1 MKISL
6 SKLLM
11 IFFVGLSALPVIAM
25 AALILIMNSDI
36 RAIAENEFDK
46 IGERNATQ
54 LAADIRE
61 ICSIIQNSRDA
72 SIDNARK
79 LLLSRLAELGHA
91 SFSDA
96 YVEAEITNQNDPSD
110 KRVVKIP

>member
-36 RAIAENEFDK
+36 RAIAENEFCLLYTSD
-46 IGERNATQ
+46 
-54 LAADIRE
+54 AADE
-61 ICSIIQNSRDA
+61 
-72 SIDNARK
+72 
-79 LLLSRLAELGHA
+79 
-91 SFSDA
+91 
-96 YVEAEITNQNDPSD
+96 
-110 KRVVKIP
+110 

>member
-36 RAIAENEFDK
+36 RAIAEMNSTK
-46 IGERNATQ
+46 SASATQ
-54 LAADIRE
+54 RSLPLIYAKYA
-61 ICSIIQNSRDA
+61 Q
-72 SIDNARK
+72 
-79 LLLSRLAELGHA
+79 
-91 SFSDA
+91 
-96 YVEAEITNQNDPSD
+96 
-110 KRVVKIP
+110 